1 VAEVVEDGVTGYLVP
16 PDDADQFAQ
25 WALELLGDEGKRRAF
40 GEAGRRRVEK
50 LFTDERMCE
59 SVERQ
64 YRRLLES
71 KGLLA

>member
-1 VAEVVEDGVTGYLVP
+1 MVEDGVTGYLVLP
-16 PDDADQFAQ
+16 EEPEQFAQ
-25 WALELLGDEGKRRAF
+25 RALELLGDDGKRRAF

>member
-1 VAEVVEDGVTGYLVP
+1 
-16 PDDADQFAQ
+16 
-25 WALELLGDEGKRRAF
+25 
-40 GEAGRRRVEK
+40 VEK